1 MSIQKQSEIDELNQ
15 SLVNYEKRAIEL
27 NIKIQRLEKQLKERG
42 EVIQPK
48 HEPVPV
54 QEEQVVIPDSKP
66 SKPRRTRKR
75 SPSSRS
81 DSESEGGKGL

>member
-1 MSIQKQSEIDELNQ
+1 MSIQKQSEIDELKV

-27 NIKIQRLEKQLKERG
+27 NTKIQRLEKQLKERA

-48 HEPVPV
+48 PEPVPE

-81 DSESEGGKGL
+81 DSESEGGKGP